1 MLTYGGYKC
10 YAILFRMD
18 ELQRKLEEA
27 ETYNAK
33 MAEFVREKLKVEF
46 EDLVRDLQQQ
56 LTLVRSQVRSLL
68 ALLGQNYSVCLLY

>member
-1 MLTYGGYKC
+1 
-10 YAILFRMD
+10 MD

-33 MAEFVREKLKVEF
+33 MEEFVREKLKVEF

>member
-1 MLTYGGYKC
+1 MLTYGGSKC

-33 MAEFVREKLKVEF
+33 MEEFVREKLKVEF

-68 ALLGQNYSVCLLY
+68 ASLVQCSVYLIY

>member
-1 MLTYGGYKC
+1 
-10 YAILFRMD
+10 MD

-33 MAEFVREKLKVEF
+33 MEEFVREKLKVEF

-68 ALLGQNYSVCLLY
+68 ASLVQCSVYLIY